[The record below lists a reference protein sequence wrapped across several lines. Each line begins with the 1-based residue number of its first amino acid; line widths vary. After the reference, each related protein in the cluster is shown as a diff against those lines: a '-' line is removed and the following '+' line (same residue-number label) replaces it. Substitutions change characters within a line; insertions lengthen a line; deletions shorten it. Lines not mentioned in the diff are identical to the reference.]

1 MAETLAVRVTRIL
14 AGSAH
19 ALLDA
24 IEDIAPEAIMK
35 QAIREIDQ
43 VLAEVRVDLGKS
55 EAAKHLVTVHI
66 NKLNSESEQLGAHV
80 ETALERGEDA
90 LARAG
95 IERQILID
103 DQTPVL
109 QRSLAEQLEK
119 SRELEGYITALLAK
133 RREMEDSFQEYLATS
148 AQRAAPGGVAQ
159 RLDQGARIENAQS
172 AFDRM
177 LARQTGVQGLGLL
190 PNGGDAQ
197 KLKELQDLSRRNRI
211 DERLAE
217 LKARLI
223 K

>member
-1 MAETLAVRVTRIL
+1 MADTLAVRVTRIL

-55 EAAKHLVTVHI
+55 EAAKHLITTHI
-66 NKLNSESEQLGAHV
+66 NKLNSENEQLGEHV

-109 QRSLAEQLEK
+109 QRSLAEQLDK

-133 RREMEDSFQEYLATS
+133 RREMEDAFQEYLAAN
-148 AQRAAPGGVAQ
+148 AQRAAPVSGTQ
-159 RLDQGARIENAQS
+159 RLDQAARIENAQS

-177 LARQTGVQGLGLL
+177 LARQTGVKSLGM

-197 KLKELQDLSRRNRI
+197 QLKELQDLARRNRI

>member
-19 ALLDA
+19 ALLDK

-43 VLAEVRVDLGKS
+43 VLADVRADLGKI
-55 EAAKHLVTVHI
+55 EAAKHLITTHI
-66 NKLNSESEQLGAHV
+66 NRLNNENEQLAAHV
-80 ETALERGEDA
+80 ETALEKGEDA

-109 QRSLAEQLEK
+109 QHSLAEQQEK
-119 SRELEGYITALLAK
+119 ARELEGYITALLAK
-133 RREMEDSFQEYLATS
+133 RREMEDAFREFLATS
-148 AQRAAPGGVAQ
+148 AQRGAPDRPAQ
-159 RLDQGARIENAQS
+159 GLGNGARVENAES
-172 AFDRM
+172 AFDRV
-177 LARQTGVQGLGLL
+177 LARQVGVGGFGA

-197 KLKELQDLSRRNRI
+197 KLKELQDLARRNRI
-211 DERLAE
+211 DERLAQ
-217 LKARLI
+217 LKSRLN
-223 K
+223 KQ

>member
-19 ALLDA
+19 ALLDK

-43 VLAEVRVDLGKS
+43 VLADVRADLGRI
-55 EAAKHLVTVHI
+55 EAAKHLITTHI
-66 NKLNSESEQLGAHV
+66 NRLNNENEQLAVHV
-80 ETALERGEDA
+80 ETALEKGEEA

-109 QRSLAEQLEK
+109 QRSLAEQQDK
-119 SRELEGYITALLAK
+119 ARELEGYITALLAK
-133 RREMEDSFQEYLATS
+133 RREMEDTFQEFLATS
-148 AQRAAPGGVAQ
+148 AQRGAPDRAAPGLG
-159 RLDQGARIENAQS
+159 QGARVENAQS
-172 AFDRM
+172 AFDRV
-177 LARQTGVQGLGLL
+177 LARQVGVSGLGA

-197 KLKELQDLSRRNRI
+197 KLKELQDLARRNRI
-211 DERLAE
+211 DERLAQ
-217 LKARLI
+217 LKSRLN